1 MNDSTTFFSPRY
13 LTLILILLFGLG
25 FGIRLYELTN
35 PPLDFHPTRQ
45 LLSAIKARGMYYQG
59 RSDLPAAQ
67 RQFAVQEWK
76 SKAEIEPEIVEHLA
90 AFIYRF
96 TGEQIWIGRID
107 SSLFWIIGGIFLF
120 LLLHDLVSLDG
131 ALLGTAF
138 YLFLPWGVIASRSFQ
153 PDPLMVLF
161 IILFWWALN
170 RFMRMVEPRSGEVK
184 EKKESLHSFFL
195 RGETVWAILAGLF
208 GGLAIFIKFSA
219 AFFVLG
225 GGLGMLLG
233 RLKIQDALRRP
244 QIWIM
249 VMLGALPGAAYLI
262 YGTVFAGFLGQQ
274 FDGRFIPSLLVGPA
288 LYINWITTLN
298 HVLGGAALALA
309 LLGIFFFRERAARS
323 FVIGLWAA
331 YLLYGLYFDYH
342 IWSHD
347 YYNLPLVPLA
357 AVSLAALGDWF
368 MTRLA
373 EATSSSRWMR
383 ILAASILTFGL
394 FAVIMD
400 ARATLKSVDYRPQ
413 VQMWSEIGQKLGPDA
428 RVVSLTEDYGSS
440 LAYWG
445 WLDSTAWPLIGDIN
459 YHSGLRGAQN
469 DFEGRFKSLAAKRDF
484 FLVTTPDEL
493 NAQPLLKARLEQY
506 PIFAQGAGYIIYD
519 LRSS

>member
-1 MNDSTTFFSPRY
+1 MNDSTSFFPSRY

-25 FGIRLYELTN
+25 LGIRLYQLTN

-59 RSDLPAAQ
+59 RSDVPAVQ

-76 SKAEIEPEIVEHLA
+76 SKAEIEPEIVERLA
-90 AFIYRF
+90 ALIYRF

-107 SSLFWIIGGIFLF
+107 SSVFWIIGGIFLF
-120 LLLHDLVSLDG
+120 LLLRDLVSFDG
-131 ALLGTAF
+131 ALIGTAF

-170 RFMRMVEPRSGEVK
+170 RWGQSIERQGSSP
-184 EKKESLHSFFL
+184 SFFF
-195 RGETVWAILAGLF
+195 RSKTVWAICAGLS
-208 GGLAIFIKFSA
+208 GGLAILVKFSA
-219 AFFVLG
+219 VFFVLG

-233 RLKIQDALRRP
+233 RLKIWQAVRHP
-244 QIWIM
+244 QVWLMAI
-249 VMLGALPGAAYLI
+249 LGALPGAAYLI
-262 YGTVFAGFLGQQ
+262 YGTVFAGFLGRQ
-274 FDGRFIPSLLVGPA
+274 FDGRFIPSLLVSPA

-298 HVLGGAALALA
+298 RVLGGAALALA
-309 LLGIFFFRERAARS
+309 LLGAFFFRGRAARS
-323 FVIGLWAA
+323 FVIALWVA

-368 MTRLA
+368 MVRLT
-373 EATSSSRWMR
+373 EATSGSRALR
-383 ILAASILTFGL
+383 IISVAILIFGL
-394 FAVIMD
+394 FAVIMES
-400 ARATLKSVDYRPQ
+400 RAALKSVDYRPQ
-413 VQMWSEIGQKLGPDA
+413 VRMWSEIGQKLGPDA
-428 RVVSLTEDYGSS
+428 RVISLTEDYGSS

-445 WLDSTAWPLIGDIN
+445 WLDSAVWPLSGDIN

-469 DFEGRFKSLAAKRDF
+469 DFEERFGNLTAKRDF
-484 FLVTTPDEL
+484 FLVTAPAEL
-493 NAQPLLKARLEQY
+493 EAQPLLKQRLEHDPVY
-506 PIFAQGAGYIIYD
+506 AQGAGYVIYD
-519 LRSS
+519 LRNP